1 VLPTVW
7 TASVLVP
14 ASVVV
19 PGFVVVEL
27 LDVAV
32 VVPVVV
38 VAFVEV
44 VPVSA
49 TAPGVVGES
58 WLDPIEPE
66 RVEPTSVLGVSPV
79 PPPG

>member
-1 VLPTVW
+1 VVVPT
-7 TASVLVP
+7 A
-14 ASVVV
+14 VVV
-19 PGFVVVEL
+19 PGSVVVEL

-44 VPVSA
+44 VPVVSA
-49 TAPGVVGES
+49 PAPGVVGES

-66 RVEPTSVLGVSPV
+66 GAEPTSVLGVSPV